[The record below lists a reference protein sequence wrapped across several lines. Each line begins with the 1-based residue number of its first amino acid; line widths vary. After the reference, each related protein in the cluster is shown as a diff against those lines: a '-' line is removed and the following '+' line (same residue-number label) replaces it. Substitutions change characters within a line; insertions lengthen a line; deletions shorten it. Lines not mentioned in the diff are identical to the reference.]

1 MVLLQR
7 LTLLLALTTPVTLP
21 AAAQVTVLRGATL
34 IDGTER
40 PPLAN
45 SAVVVKNGWIT
56 AVGPSAEIK
65 VPAGARVV
73 DLKGKYLLPGFIEMH
88 GHVAIGAWEIDS
100 SGPKRKLVYA
110 YDDIASQ
117 ELTKS
122 QLAFGITT
130 VRNPAAPTTAGVDLR
145 NRVRRGELVGPRI
158 FTSGSPLDSPSAN
171 TAIDPVASPAD
182 ARAAVAAQAAAGVD
196 FIKLYSGLTADQVAA
211 AVDEAH
217 KLGLKAVGHLWKT
230 SWTDA
235 ANARIDGIT
244 HIIVN
249 NEMLLPPSKRE
260 EYAKAGPS
268 LGMYEWFRYADFDG
282 PEIQG
287 MLKALVTN
295 RVTIDPTLV
304 AFEGTAWF
312 DDPEFYGKEAD
323 TFVPPTFLAKWNM
336 MNSLRGWSA
345 DDYKRARANFP
356 KMQELARRLHE
367 AGVPLTVGVDHANP
381 WMFHRELELLSG
393 AGIPNAAVIR
403 MATRNGAIGLGLTS
417 EIGTVEVGKRADMVV
432 LSADPIADIK
442 NSRQIESVIFGG
454 ALKPARAYLPP
465 RLQSKAGKPKTP

>member
-1 MVLLQR
+1 MVSLQR
-7 LTLLLALTTPVTLP
+7 LALLLALTTPVAHP

-34 IDGTER
+34 IDGTDR
-40 PPLAN
+40 APLAN
-45 SAVVVKNGWIT
+45 SAVVVTHGWIT

-65 VPAGARVV
+65 TPAGARVV
-73 DLKGKYLLPGFIEMH
+73 DLKGKFLLPGFIEMH

-130 VRNPAAPTTAGVDLR
+130 VRNPAAPTKAGVDLR

-158 FTSGSPLDSPSAN
+158 FTSGNPLDSPGPN

-182 ARAAVAAQAAAGVD
+182 ARAAVDAQAAAGVD
-196 FIKLYSGLTADQVAA
+196 FIKLYSGLNAEQVAA
-211 AVDEAH
+211 AVDQAH
-217 KLGLKAVGHLWKT
+217 KHGLKAVGHLWKA

-235 ANARIDGIT
+235 ANSGIDGIT

-268 LGMYEWFRYADFDG
+268 LGMYEWFRLADFDG
-282 PEIQG
+282 PEIKE
-287 MLKALVTN
+287 MIAALVRN
-295 RVTIDPTLV
+295 RVNIDPTLV

-312 DDPEFYGKEAD
+312 DDTEFYGKEAD
-323 TFVPPTFLAKWNM
+323 TFVPPTFLVKWNM
-336 MNSLRGWSA
+336 MNSLRGWSTE
-345 DDYKRARANFP
+345 DYKKARAAFP
-356 KMQELARRLHE
+356 KMKELARRLHE

-381 WMFHRELELLSG
+381 WMFHRELELLSA
-393 AGIPNAAVIR
+393 AGIPNADVLR
-403 MATRNGAIGLGLTS
+403 MATRNAAISLGLTS
-417 EIGTVEVGKRADMVV
+417 EIGTVTVGTRGDLVV
-432 LSADPIADIK
+432 LGADPIADIR
-442 NSRQIESVIFGG
+442 NSRKVEQVMLGG
-454 ALKPARAYLPP
+454 NLKPASAYLPD
-465 RLQSKAGKPKTP
+465 RLKKRT

>member
-1 MVLLQR
+1 M
-7 LTLLLALTTPVTLP
+7 
-21 AAAQVTVLRGATL
+21 LRGATL
-34 IDGTER
+34 IDGTDR
-40 PPLAN
+40 APLAN
-45 SAVVVKNGWIT
+45 ATVVVKNGWII
-56 AVGPSAEIK
+56 AVGPRAEVK

-73 DLKGKYLLPGFIEMH
+73 DLAGKWLLPGFIEMH

-110 YDDIASQ
+110 YDDLASQ

-130 VRNPAAPTTAGVDLR
+130 VRNPATPTREGVELR

-158 FTSGSPLDSPSAN
+158 ITSGAPLDSPGPN

-182 ARAAVAAQAAAGVD
+182 ARAAVDAQAAAGVD

-235 ANARIDGIT
+235 ANAGIDGIT

-249 NEMLLPPSKRE
+249 NEMLLPASKRE

-268 LGMYEWFRYADFDG
+268 LGMYDWFRLADFDG
-282 PEIQG
+282 PEIQE
-287 MLKALVTN
+287 MIRALLEH
-295 RVTIDPTLV
+295 RVMIDPTLV
-304 AFEGTAWF
+304 AFEGTAFF
-312 DDPEFYGKEAD
+312 DQPDFYGKEAD

-345 DDYKRARANFP
+345 DDYKRARASFP
-356 KMQELARRLHE
+356 RMQELAKRLFQ

-393 AGIPNAAVIR
+393 SGIPNADVLR
-403 MATRNGAIGLGLTS
+403 MATRNAAIALGLTS
-417 EIGTVEVGKRADMVV
+417 EIGTVTVGRRGDLVV
-432 LSADPIADIK
+432 LGADPIADIR
-442 NSRQIESVIFGG
+442 NSRKVEQVMLGG
-454 ALKPARAYLPP
+454 TLKPASAYLPD
-465 RLQSKAGKPKTP
+465 RLKKRT

>member
-1 MVLLQR
+1 MHSMLFNRYVCA
-7 LTLLLALTTPVTLP
+7 LALGCSIALP
-21 AAAQVTVLRGATL
+21 EALTGQVTVLRGATL
-34 IDGTER
+34 IDGTDR
-40 PPLAN
+40 APLTNA
-45 SAVVVKNGWIT
+45 AVVVKNGWIT
-56 AVGPSAEIK
+56 AVGPSAEVK

-73 DLKGKYLLPGFIEMH
+73 ELAGKYLLPGFIEMH

-110 YDDIASQ
+110 YDDLASQ

-130 VRNPAAPTTAGVDLR
+130 VRNPAAPTREGVELR

-158 FTSGSPLDSPSAN
+158 ITSGAPLDSPGPN

-182 ARAAVAAQAAAGVD
+182 ARAAVDAQAAAGVD

-235 ANARIDGIT
+235 ANAGIDGIT

-249 NEMLLPPSKRE
+249 NEMLLPASKRE

-268 LGMYEWFRYADFDG
+268 LGMFEWFRLADFDG

-287 MLKALVTN
+287 MIKALIAH

-304 AFEGTAWF
+304 AFEGTAFF
-312 DDPEFYGKEAD
+312 DQTDFYGKEAD

-345 DDYKRARANFP
+345 DDYKRARASFP
-356 KMQELARRLHE
+356 KMQELAKRLFQ

-393 AGIPNAAVIR
+393 AGIPNADVLR
-403 MATRNGAIGLGLTS
+403 MATRNAAISLGLTS
-417 EIGTVEVGKRADMVV
+417 EIGTVTVGRRADLVI
-432 LSADPIADIK
+432 LGADPIADIK
-442 NSRQIESVIFGG
+442 NSRKVEQVMLGG
-454 ALKPARAYLPP
+454 VLKPASAYLPP
-465 RLQSKAGKPKTP
+465 RLQKP

>member
-1 MVLLQR
+1 MLA
-7 LTLLLALTTPVTLP
+7 LLLA
-21 AAAQVTVLRGATL
+21 AQVLVLRGATL
-34 IDGTER
+34 IDGTDR
-40 PPLAN
+40 PPVAN
-45 SAVVVKNGWIT
+45 AAVVIKNGWIT
-56 AVGPSAEIK
+56 AVGPAAQVT
-65 VPAGARVV
+65 VPAGASVV
-73 DLKGKYLLPGFIEMH
+73 DLTGKYLLPGFIEMH

-100 SGPKRKLVYA
+100 SGPRRKLVYA

-117 ELTKS
+117 ELTTS

-130 VRNPAAPTTAGVDLR
+130 VRNPAGPTRESVALR
-145 NRVRRGELVGPRI
+145 NRVRLGELVGPRI
-158 FTSGSPLDSPSAN
+158 ITSGAPLDSPGPN
-171 TAIDPVASPAD
+171 TAIDPVAKPED

-230 SWTDA
+230 RWTDA
-235 ANARIDGIT
+235 ANAGIDGIT

-249 NEMLLPPSKRE
+249 NEMLLPASKRE

-268 LGMYEWFRYADFDG
+268 LGMYEWFKHADFDG
-282 PEIQG
+282 PEIRE
-287 MLKALVTN
+287 MIAALVAN

-312 DDPEFYGKEAD
+312 DQPDFYGKEAD
-323 TFVPPTFLAKWNM
+323 TFVPPTFLVKWNM

-345 DDYKRARANFP
+345 EDYTRARASFP
-356 KMQELARRLHE
+356 RMQELARRLFE

-393 AGIPNAAVIR
+393 AGIPNADVIR
-403 MATRNGAIGLGLTS
+403 MATRNAAISLGLTS
-417 EIGTVEVGKRADMVV
+417 EVGTVEVGKRADLVV
-432 LSADPIADIK
+432 LGADPIADIR
-442 NSRQIESVIFGG
+442 NSRRVEQVMLGG
-454 ALKPARAYLPP
+454 ALKPASAYLPP
-465 RLQSKAGKPKTP
+465 RLTRRN